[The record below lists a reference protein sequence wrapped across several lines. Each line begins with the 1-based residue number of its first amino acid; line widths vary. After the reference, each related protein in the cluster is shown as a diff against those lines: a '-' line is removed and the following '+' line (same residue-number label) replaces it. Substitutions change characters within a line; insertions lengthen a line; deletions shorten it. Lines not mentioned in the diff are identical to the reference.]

1 MSAEGNSTGAASRG
15 FLAAAAALA
24 VVGLALATVG
34 ANTIPGLHA
43 DEAWVMLRVREI
55 ADGARPLFGMNHYTG
70 ALHQYLAWPFLAA
83 SGFQVWGLRL
93 VGALANVAALLV
105 GLDLLR
111 RLHPAEPTV
120 WRWTGALCVTAAPF
134 VVFSR
139 FGIETAMLEP
149 VLVLGALW
157 LLLAVPEPRR
167 AGALAGLTLGLA
179 VYNHALALA
188 AIAAILI
195 GALAGQGW
203 NVWRHPRMRWLV
215 MGLAIGL
222 LPTGIGQLLPS
233 PATPTNPVAAGSA
246 SPPPSTMP
254 DSAEVLEFLWR
265 LVLDLAAVP
274 FILAGMLDGGLLFQR
289 VAGER
294 LLPVIPHASVA
305 LVVCACLAFRHGRGA
320 SWSPIDRAILAAAL
334 VLPLV
339 TVLIAPRLALR
350 YFQLPA
356 LLLPYAL
363 ARFAQAAFI
372 PRFAAGLLA
381 AMLALQVGYLAT
393 NYFWAFARSG
403 GRLSDFAIGW
413 TMVETSNHLVR
424 TDRLYRE
431 LVAAGVRGVIG
442 DPFTARPLAALD
454 IPSGRL
460 SVRLV
465 EAWELATVA
474 AAPDPAAGPIAI
486 VGHARDGAARKDHLS
501 DRRDAEQFDIGG
513 YRYRRAPGFDPRFV
527 VFLGTPR

>member
-1 MSAEGNSTGAASRG
+1 VPAKPFGPTAAL
-15 FLAAAAALA
+15 LAA
-24 VVGLALATVG
+24 VGLGLATIG

-93 VGALANVAALLV
+93 VGALANVAALLI
-105 GLDLLR
+105 GIDILR
-111 RLHPAEPTV
+111 RLHPDEPMI

-134 VVFSR
+134 VAFSR

-157 LLLAVPEPRR
+157 LLLAVPAPRC
-167 AGALAGLTLGLA
+167 AGSLAGLALGIA

-188 AIAAILI
+188 AVAAILS
-195 GALAGQGW
+195 GALAARGRG
-203 NVWRHPRMRWLV
+203 VWRHPRMRWMAV
-215 MGLAIGL
+215 GLAIGL
-222 LPTGIGQLLPS
+222 LPTGIGQFLHLQEPAAPS
-233 PATPTNPVAAGSA
+233 DIAAAQSVAPAASAA
-246 SPPPSTMP
+246 P
-254 DSAEVLEFLWR
+254 DSAEVLEFLWH
-265 LVLDLAAVP
+265 LLLDLAAVP

-289 VAGER
+289 VTGER
-294 LLPVIPHASVA
+294 LVPVIPYASLA
-305 LVVCACLAFRHGRGA
+305 LVVLAWLAVRRRGGA
-320 SWSPIDRAILAAAL
+320 AWPPIDRAILLAML

-363 ARFAQAAFI
+363 ARFARAAMA
-372 PRFAAGLLA
+372 PRLGNGLLGVV
-381 AMLALQVGYLAT
+381 LALQIGYLGA

-413 TMVETSNHLVR
+413 TTVETSNHLVR

-431 LVAAGVRGVIG
+431 LLAAGARDVIG

-454 IPSGRL
+454 LPAGRL
-460 SVRLV
+460 SVRTI
-465 EAWELATVA
+465 EPRELASAA
-474 AAPDPAAGPIAI
+474 AAPTPATGPIAI
-486 VGHARDGAARKDHLS
+486 VGHARAGAARQDHLS

-513 YRYRRAPGFDPRFV
+513 YRYRRAPDFDPRFI